1 MEVERLP
8 SEVLLLRLNRP
19 HASNAL
25 NTRMGQELAG
35 IFEDLAETP
44 SSARCVLVT
53 GAGDRSFCAGGD
65 LKERGG
71 MTDEEWLHQHRI
83 FERAFRAIL
92 FCPVPI
98 IAAVN
103 GAAFGGGCEIVLACD
118 WALASHNASFA
129 QTETKLGIIPGGGG
143 TQTLARAVG
152 VRRAKELIFTGRRFS
167 AEEAKSWG
175 LVNEIF
181 PAERLLPASLA
192 AAEEVAAN
200 APLAVRQ
207 AKLAI
212 GRSPDLSLFDG
223 LAFEIE
229 AYNRTA
235 VSRDRREGVAAY
247 NERRPPV
254 WGGA

>member
-103 GAAFGGGCEIVLACD
+103 GAAFGGGLRHGRGQGAGQPR
-118 WALASHNASFA
+118 A
-129 QTETKLGIIPGGGG
+129 P
-143 TQTLARAVG
+143 ARRR
-152 VRRAKELIFTGRRFS
+152 VRKK
-167 AEEAKSWG
+167 AEP
-175 LVNEIF
+175 I
-181 PAERLLPASLA
+181 A
-192 AAEEVAAN
+192 AAC
-200 APLAVRQ
+200 
-207 AKLAI
+207 I
-212 GRSPDLSLFDG
+212 G
-223 LAFEIE
+223 
-229 AYNRTA
+229 
-235 VSRDRREGVAAY
+235 
-247 NERRPPV
+247 
-254 WGGA
+254 